1 MSDMNNYGAY
11 NNVSK
16 QIYKF
21 DRFSNESKKDKS
33 INLTNEKTNENEK
46 NKIEIKSGEYY
57 GENFTKN
64 KNYFFTLLNHIKT
77 TYIEFNT
84 NPTDEIEKIFYG
96 YISQVNSF
104 HVGDKKLYNE
114 FKKENAN
121 LNKLIEDLTVS
132 QEKKNVILAN
142 LEKEYKNLTASGNAF
157 QEHYNDS
164 IYDYSYSIVFA
175 TSIMGLSG
183 LMIYLTQ
190 K

>member
-1 MSDMNNYGAY
+1 MSINSFGPYK
-11 NNVSK
+11 NVSTK
-16 QIYKF
+16 IYKF

-33 INLTNEKTNENEK
+33 INLTNEKTNSENEK

-64 KNYFFTLLNHIKT
+64 KNHFFTLLNQIKT
-77 TYIEFNT
+77 IYVELNT
-84 NPTDEIEKIFYG
+84 NPTDEIEKIYFTKLTN
-96 YISQVNSF
+96 INSF
-104 HVGDKKLYNE
+104 HAGDKKLYAE
-114 FKKENAN
+114 FKKENNN
-121 LNKLIEDLTVS
+121 LNKLIEDLTLS
-132 QEKKNVILAN
+132 QEKKNVMLAN

-164 IYDYSYSIVFA
+164 IYDYNYSIVFA